1 MSAVPIDVMGVLPH
15 RYPFLLV
22 DTLELTVPG
31 RVAVGTKQV
40 TGGEWFA
47 QASGAQPVIMPNL
60 MVVEALAQT
69 SAALLADLAKD
80 TPGAIGYFAAIRRV
94 RCRGSVR
101 AGDFL
106 TLTVELQSFK
116 RGIAHLNGVATVNG
130 LACVKAEFTTVIRQR
145 D

>member
-1 MSAVPIDVMGVLPH
+1 MIEVMGVLPH

-22 DTLELTVPG
+22 DTLDLTVPG
-31 RVAVGTKQV
+31 RVAVGTKRV

-47 QASGAQPVIMPNL
+47 QASGSQIVTMPN
-60 MVVEALAQT
+60 MIVVEALAQT

-101 AGDFL
+101 AGDLL

-116 RGIAHLNGVATVNG
+116 RGIAQLNGVATVNDV
-130 LACVKAEFTTVIRQR
+130 ACVRAEFTTVIRQR